1 MEKKLNSIKLI
12 IDDIQNEVIETTNYL
27 NAIKS
32 KNIKNLEKLVDKIDM
47 YSVHDWNTGYGIK
60 NKKDI
65 LNILFEIILEQNKR
79 ISKLEEII
87 NSSSID
93 KSFPDIQDDG
103 PDLHESEC
111 CDNNNHHDSKE
122 L

>member
-1 MEKKLNSIKLI
+1 ML
-12 IDDIQNEVIETTNYL
+12 
-27 NAIKS
+27 
-32 KNIKNLEKLVDKIDM
+32 KNILPLLTGLLLSSTISAAITPDETDARRIMQATEDRDDGTSTISASKL
-47 YSVHDWNTGYGIK
+47 TTCRYGIK

>member
-12 IDDIQNEVIETTNYL
+12 IEDIQNEVIEETNYL

-87 NSSSID
+87 NSNSTD
-93 KSFPDIQDDG
+93 MSFLNTEDDG
-103 PDLHESEC
+103 PDLHELGC
-111 CDNNNHHDSKE
+111 YDNNNHHDSKV

>member
-12 IDDIQNEVIETTNYL
+12 IEDIQNEVIEETNYL

-60 NKKDI
+60 NKKDV

-93 KSFPDIQDDG
+93 KSFPDTQDDG

-111 CDNNNHHDSKE
+111 CDSNNHHDSKE